1 MLLKAEEMLMIGS
14 CHFPLAQQVQLRA
27 MGLNGSSPVS
37 VPWQTLGGVRR
48 EGSIGCGGEQVS
60 WQGEGIIL
68 SGTFFLEEEN
78 FSVGVFCPLFKCKAV
93 SLCFKGHLGLS

>member
-1 MLLKAEEMLMIGS
+1 M
-14 CHFPLAQQVQLRA
+14 
-27 MGLNGSSPVS
+27 
-37 VPWQTLGGVRR
+37 RR

-78 FSVGVFCPLFKCKAV
+78 FSVGFSVLYSNAKLFLFA
-93 SLCFKGHLGLS
+93 LRDIWGLAD